1 MKKTMLLKA
10 TIENF
15 MSIGD
20 KQTID
25 FTITKKDKLNDAS
38 TNICG
43 KYVNN
48 IACIMGANGSGKSN
62 ILKALDFIS
71 TLAFKSYG
79 FTKYENDFF
88 KENNITKNSIDYQK
102 FKLYENKN
110 TKFSLE
116 FISNDKIYNYKI
128 TLNNK
133 EIIEESLNVKE
144 QRQNNIF
151 ELKRNKDN
159 SNIKTKFKLNETD
172 KNRLLKDLKTTSAL
186 SFFINTGYLKDL
198 ENIFTYSSIFMEDI
212 PIFFK
217 IKNIS
222 NALYKLNEEKK
233 FLKIFN
239 LIKNTMENC
248 INFGF
253 SNLFFKDKIGE
264 SGKNEKILFFEHK
277 SKKNN
282 KSFILPINEESL
294 GTQEAIFLLV
304 KIIATIMVGGSMIID
319 EIENRIHPFII
330 EKLISLFADKTIN
343 KNNAQIIFSTHQ
355 PYLLSELTKTQIF
368 FTEKEDLQ
376 TEIYRLDDV
385 EGVRNDDNFYTKYL
399 NGVYGGVPDVK
410 NK

>member
-1 MKKTMLLKA
+1 MLLKA
-10 TIENF
+10 SIENF

-62 ILKALDFIS
+62 ALKALSFIIN
-71 TLAFKSYG
+71 FMFDSYKQP
-79 FTKYENDFF
+79 TQLNYK
-88 KENNITKNSIDYQK
+88 K

-133 EIIEESLNVKE
+133 EIIEESLSKKK
-144 QRQNNIF
+144 QRQNNVF
-151 ELKRNKDN
+151 ELKRYKENID
-159 SNIKTKFKLNETD
+159 IKTSFKLNNND
-172 KNRLLKDLKTTSAL
+172 KERLKELKTTSAL
-186 SFFINTGYLKDL
+186 SFFINTGYLKDI
-198 ENIFTYSSIFMEDI
+198 ENILNYSNINEENFPLM
-212 PIFFK
+212 FK
-217 IKNIS
+217 IGIINGL
-222 NALYKLNEEKK
+222 LYKYQELSKE
-233 FLKIFN
+233 IFG
-239 LIKNTMENC
+239 LIQNTIKNC

-253 SNLFFKDKIGE
+253 SELFFDNDIGPTGKSEKTIFFRHISKKTGE
-264 SGKNEKILFFEHK
+264 SFNL
-277 SKKNN
+277 S
-282 KSFILPINEESL
+282 INEESL
-294 GTQEAIFLLV
+294 GTQEAILLTTMIV
-304 KIIATIMVGGSMIID
+304 RSLDTGSLMIID

-368 FTEKEDLQ
+368 FTEKEDLE
-376 TEIYRLDDV
+376 TEIYRLDEVD
-385 EGVRNDDNFYTKYL
+385 GVRNDDNFYMKYL
-399 NGVYGGVPDVK
+399 NGVYGGVPEVR
-410 NK
+410 